1 MATGLLVML
10 VMTGCSGNTA
20 APTSSATGPTASATA
35 LTPAELMQDKVK
47 AALGTLAGESPKPSQ
62 DQVRSALQGL
72 AAAPSDVE
80 VSISK
85 TPTGLDVEAIQGS
98 VKVEKSCVIGEVRN
112 GQVSTTVQP
121 VLGTGF
127 CFVGDQR

>member
-1 MATGLLVML
+1 ML
-10 VMTGCSGNTA
+10 
-20 APTSSATGPTASATA
+20 
-35 LTPAELMQDKVK
+35 ERVK
-47 AALGTLAGESPKPSQ
+47 ATLGTLAGQSPKPSQ

-72 AAAPSDVE
+72 AAAPSAVE

-98 VKVEKSCVIGEVRN
+98 VKVAKSCVIGEVRN
-112 GQVSTTVQP
+112 GAVSTTVQP
-121 VLGTGF
+121 VLPTGF